1 MTLILNFTLIFI
13 LGNRSLASTIKEETD
28 DNVKAEDRGGGGG
41 ERRRKRKKVTRVEEE
56 EELEPEI
63 YEEAVVSDD
72 EAEGESCA
80 GDVGDEGG
88 RDRPVE
94 SNSRG
99 PDFVTPS
106 GDDRENPHP
115 QLCLSG
121 ASSPDVCTSDD
132 ISNDER
138 EILPGR

>member
-1 MTLILNFTLIFI
+1 MV

-28 DNVKAEDRGGGGG
+28 DHLKAEDRGGRGGG
-41 ERRRKRKKVTRVEEE
+41 ERRRKRKKVSRVEEE
-56 EELEPEI
+56 EEQERDV

-72 EAEGESCA
+72 EVGGESYA
-80 GDVGDEGG
+80 GDGGSEGG
-88 RDRPVE
+88 RDRTIE

-99 PDFVTPS
+99 PDFVSPS